1 MKIRLPPLDGV
12 EIQPIGRFEWER
24 IIRRIRMPK
33 PLKFLALLLSTYAD
47 PDGTR
52 VRPGVVE
59 LMEDTGDGDRHV
71 RRLLGQ
77 LRDEYGLIQQVSRG
91 GGRGGK
97 GKAATYRLTIPA
109 DLLERCLVRNP
120 GSRSKPDGS
129 TGTPPKAETGGVSP
143 DTQVPAQR
151 GHATVD
157 NPGPPGGD
165 VVSPDIQ
172 SAGESGQSP
181 VDSLDGGKFHRTS
194 DATWPRLTG
203 HLESIDRPSRGPT
216 TTHDQPPKMTTQG
229 LSTSATTGRA
239 RARFDRTSTQQL
251 EAKPVKCPHGL
262 SPARSPVG
270 VARCPM
276 CRRNLTQLVLPAL
289 PTGSVVLTA

>member
-33 PLKFLALLLSTYAD
+33 PLKFLALLLGSYAD

-52 VRPGVVE
+52 VRPGVAE

-71 RRLLGQ
+71 RRLLGE
-77 LRDEYGLIQQVSRG
+77 LRDQYGLIQQVSRG

-97 GKAATYRLTIPA
+97 GKTATYRLTIPA
-109 DLLERCLVRNP
+109 DLLDRCIVRAP
-120 GSRSKPDGS
+120 GSRSKPAGTTGEPPAPDG
-129 TGTPPKAETGGVSP
+129 GEVSP

-151 GHATVD
+151 DHTTVD
-157 NPGPPGGD
+157 SSGSSDDDP
-165 VVSPDIQ
+165 VSPDVQ
-172 SAGESGQSP
+172 SADQCGQSP
-181 VDSLDGGKFHRTS
+181 VDSVDRGEFHRTS
-194 DATWPRLTG
+194 DDTWPRLTG
-203 HLESIDRPSRGPT
+203 QLEPIDRTSRGPT

-239 RARFDRTSTQQL
+239 RAQLDRTSSQQL
-251 EAKPVKCPHGL
+251 ATKPDKCPHGL
-262 SPARSPVG
+262 SPARTHG
-270 VARCPM
+270 VASCPL
-276 CRRNLTQLVLPAL
+276 CRRNLTHLVLPAL